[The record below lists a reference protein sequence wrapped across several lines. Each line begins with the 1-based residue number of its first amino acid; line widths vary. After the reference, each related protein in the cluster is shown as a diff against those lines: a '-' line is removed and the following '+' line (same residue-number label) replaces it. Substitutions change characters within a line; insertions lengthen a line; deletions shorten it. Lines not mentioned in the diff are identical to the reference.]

1 MERGEHGKGAWP
13 NKSHRTVVQATWRAV
28 NQAGVEALER
38 LLAHFLDANPNL
50 RPFFITDR
58 HQHARKM
65 FIFMNKIVEQLAKP
79 EELEPELE
87 ALARRHL
94 AYHATKKDYLS
105 MHDSLQWLLGHYLG
119 GQVTDEVK
127 NAWTITYEA
136 VCTVML
142 RAADE
147 YILANGGPDSFAIT
161 NGKPA
166 PAPKDAPSSSASSGE
181 AQVVGEEG
189 DEAELAELTPE
200 DVVLIRETWPAIR
213 SITDTNGNEFDLLR
227 IHVKEKYPEKKK
239 YCQCP
244 ELKKLYEKQQREKS
258 AASFLAQVGYAYEQL
273 GQSPPAWG
281 ALQDH
286 FARLGKSHTGS
297 RAPLPEVQEFGKVM
311 MLMINEALGNLYTQQ
326 AFEAWD
332 RLVRMLLEWFVMG
345 ASEKR
350 KKIFFSPLLKRSN
363 SVQDRAGTL
372 TKEGS
377 GSIPTYKRAA
387 SRT

>member
-1 MERGEHGKGAWP
+1 M
-13 NKSHRTVVQATWRAV
+13 
-28 NQAGVEALER
+28 
-38 LLAHFLDANPNL
+38 
-50 RPFFITDR
+50 
-58 HQHARKM
+58 
-65 FIFMNKIVEQLAKP
+65 
-79 EELEPELE
+79 
-87 ALARRHL
+87 
-94 AYHATKKDYLS
+94 
-105 MHDSLQWLLGHYLG
+105 
-119 GQVTDEVK
+119 
-127 NAWTITYEA
+127 
-136 VCTVML
+136 
-142 RAADE
+142 
-147 YILANGGPDSFAIT
+147 
-161 NGKPA
+161 
-166 PAPKDAPSSSASSGE
+166 
-181 AQVVGEEG
+181 
-189 DEAELAELTPE
+189 
-200 DVVLIRETWPAIR
+200 
-213 SITDTNGNEFDLLR
+213 
-227 IHVKEKYPEKKK
+227 
-239 YCQCP
+239 
-244 ELKKLYEKQQREKS
+244 YEKQQREKS

-297 RAPLPEVQEFGKVM
+297 RAPLPEVQDFGTRTRHDTTHAHAHDTHDTRHGTTRADGVCRRNVGKVV